1 MDDSV
6 NLPRIS
12 TTATPLIG
20 SNYPYIRSYIA
31 FVWLGL
37 GTLLPFNFFI
47 TAYPYYRCK
56 LEDRTLP
63 NTTYIHLDLLYEN
76 TVTLCASLTYL
87 ITMILVTFIFIPYI
101 HKYRIY
107 TSFIII
113 IICFSISL
121 TFALISEKHWRVIF
135 FILTML
141 FVMIQS
147 VCSAV
152 LLNCFFSLASTLPSR
167 YIQGK
172 IKYFIK
178 NRINRNYFLG
188 YIFL

>member
-1 MDDSV
+1 MDNSV

-12 TTATPLIG
+12 TTATPLVG
-20 SNYPYIRSYIA
+20 SIYAQTRSYIA

-47 TAYPYYRCK
+47 TADPYYHCK
-56 LEDRTLP
+56 LEDSTLF
-63 NTTYIHLDLLYEN
+63 NTTTIHLNLLYEN

-107 TSFIII
+107 ISFIII
-113 IICFSISL
+113 IICFCISL
-121 TFALISEKHWRVIF
+121 TFALISEKHWLGIF
-135 FILTML
+135 FILTMI

-152 LLNCFFSLASTLPSR
+152 LLNSFFSLASTLPSR

-172 IKYFIK
+172 IKNFFCY
-178 NRINRNYFLG
+178 
-188 YIFL
+188 